1 MVCVYLGL
9 RRAED
14 RCADMYRKS
23 VWNGSFLH
31 WCPGGAS
38 GEATEVGDG
47 AVGLYYFFSSKNN
60 VLIFVNPDNSKILKQ
75 KDFVLLVLR
84 ELER

>member
-1 MVCVYLGL
+1 MLTCTENPCGRAVSCIGPQEVLQGRPTELG
-9 RRAED
+9 E
-14 RCADMYRKS
+14 
-23 VWNGSFLH
+23 
-31 WCPGGAS
+31 
-38 GEATEVGDG
+38 G
-47 AVGLYYFFSSKNN
+47 AVSLYYFFSSKSN